1 MQQGSYDV
9 VTGLCAFAGREF
21 RGPGE
26 YLHSSVRDAL
36 ARTAGHA
43 SVRDL
48 GQLVEPTPVFQRNAE
63 QFGDQLGRQRPGDVV
78 DGVALTLL
86 DNAVDHVARHVRD
99 VLIEEHAVAG
109 PLVQRLSEDALRCR
123 ESWTYADA
131 DAGDRTGMR
140 R

>member
-1 MQQGSYDV
+1 MQQGSCDV

-21 RGPGE
+21 RGVGE

-63 QFGDQLGRQRPGDVV
+63 QFGDHLGRQRPGDVI

-99 VLIEEHAVAG
+99 VLIELGDLPRGTCGACGRWAARSTPIRRCP
-109 PLVQRLSEDALRCR
+109 PL
-123 ESWTYADA
+123 
-131 DAGDRTGMR
+131 
-140 R
+140 